1 MRRHSFIVILAALAG
16 CAKSEYQ
23 AASDTTAMG
32 AAVGATISLADV
44 AGTWN
49 MRNMPEVGDST
60 LVQYQV
66 MATAEPTG
74 WMLHLP
80 NRPPLGLQVTVEGD
94 AITTEVG
101 SFESVLR
108 PGVQVTLTRTVLR
121 MQDGKLVGTFEAH
134 YSTTGADSVLR
145 GRVEGTRTP

>member
-1 MRRHSFIVILAALAG
+1 
-16 CAKSEYQ
+16 
-23 AASDTTAMG
+23 MG